1 VIARARRP
9 AEAAVRASS
18 RRAKVVFYLFFT
30 LAVVVGSRFF
40 VVQVRD
46 GKMLAN
52 RAYEQRLTTVDFAA
66 VRGTIYDREGDPLVR
81 SLPSQSVYAT
91 TSDISG
97 AARTARSLAALL
109 GDQSAAG
116 IEAQLHTP
124 SAYVLID
131 HKISR
136 DRADAITKRAL
147 PGISIVPEE
156 TGVRFVP
163 SGRLASTVLGFTGFD
178 ENGLDG
184 VEYAFDSLLRGSPGR
199 MVLEADEFGRAIPF
213 AQPRVV
219 VAAKAGNSLVLTL
232 DSYLQYNAERV
243 LRDTVAKWHA
253 ESGSAIVMDPTTGE
267 ILALANAPDYD
278 LRDYSRYSPDT
289 RRDRAVADAYEPGS
303 TFKLITAAA
312 ALDSGKVATSDRF
325 SKRDSLEVGGHTI
338 HNAEDGFLAGGGG
351 TESLEDIIT
360 YSHNVGAAEVGL
372 RIGKKTM
379 YDELRRFGF
388 GDPTLAGLPGENP
401 GIVPALADW
410 SATSLP
416 TIAFGQGIA
425 TTPLAMARAYCA
437 IANGGLL
444 LRPRILADIVAPDGR
459 VVYRYQREI
468 ERRAISR
475 KTAATLRTFLRSV
488 VVRGTGKGAAE
499 VAGYTTAGKTG
510 TAQIAE
516 NGFYVPGAYVASF
529 IGFVPAES
537 PRYVILVK
545 VAKPRGS
552 IYGGVVAAPA
562 FAAIAKMAMMHA
574 GVLPALPAISPAT
587 RMLPVSPLHVVRRT
601 LTSKRRK

>member
-1 VIARARRP
+1 MIARARRP
-9 AEAAVRASS
+9 AVAAVRASS
-18 RRAKVVFYLFFT
+18 RRAKIVFYVFFT
-30 LAVVVGSRFF
+30 LAIVVGVRFF

-52 RAYEQRLTTVDFAA
+52 RAYEQRLTTTDFAA
-66 VRGTIYDREGDPLVR
+66 VRGTIYDREGAPLVR

-91 TSDISG
+91 TGDVAG
-97 AARTARSLAALL
+97 AARTARSLAPLL
-109 GDQSAAG
+109 GDRNAAV
-116 IEAQLHTP
+116 IEEQLRAP

-147 PGISIVPEE
+147 PGISIVPEQ

-184 VEYAFDSLLRGSPGR
+184 VEYEFDSLLRGSPGR

-219 VAAKAGNSLVLTL
+219 VAAKAGHSLVLTL
-232 DSYLQYNAERV
+232 DSYLQYNVERV

-278 LRDYSRYSPDT
+278 LRNYGGYAPDT

-303 TFKLITAAA
+303 TFKLITAAT
-312 ALDSGKVATSDRF
+312 ALDSGKVTTRDQFAA
-325 SKRDSLEVGGHTI
+325 RDSLEVGGHTI

-351 TESLEDIIT
+351 AEDLEDIIT

-372 RIGKKTM
+372 RIGKRTM
-379 YDELRRFGF
+379 YEGVRRFGF

-401 GIVPALADW
+401 GIVPELADW

-444 LRPRILADIVAPDGR
+444 LRPRILADIVDPDGH
-459 VVYRYQREI
+459 VAYRYQREI
-468 ERRAISR
+468 ERRVISQ
-475 KTAATLRTFLRSV
+475 KTAATLRKFLRSV

-499 VAGYTTAGKTG
+499 VTGYTTAGKTG

-516 NGFYVPGAYVASF
+516 NGVYVSGAYVASF
-529 IGFVPAES
+529 IGLIPAEK
-537 PRYVILVK
+537 PRFVILVK
-545 VAKPRGS
+545 IAKPRGS

-574 GVLPALPAISPAT
+574 GVLPAVPPLPALRAVPKFPD
-587 RMLPVSPLHVVRRT
+587 RVVRRT

>member
-1 VIARARRP
+1 MIARARRP
-9 AEAAVRASS
+9 AEAAVRASA
-18 RRAKVVFYLFFT
+18 RRAKIVFYVFFT
-30 LAVVVGSRFF
+30 LAIVVGSRFF
-40 VVQVRD
+40 VVQVRE
-46 GKMLAN
+46 GKMLAA

-66 VRGTIYDREGDPLVR
+66 VRGTIYDREGVPLVR

-91 TSDISG
+91 TSDVAG
-97 AARTARSLAALL
+97 ARSTALRLAPLL
-109 GDQSAAG
+109 GDQSAAV
-116 IEAQLHTP
+116 IEAQLHEP

-147 PGISIVPEE
+147 PGISIVPEQ

-184 VEYAFDSLLRGSPGR
+184 VEYAFDSLLHGSPGR
-199 MVLEADEFGRAIPF
+199 MVLESDEFGRAIPF

-219 VAAKAGNSLVLTL
+219 VAAKPGYSLVLTL
-232 DSYLQYNAERV
+232 DSYLQYNTERV
-243 LRDTVAKWHA
+243 LRETVAKWHA
-253 ESGSAIVMDPTTGE
+253 ESGSAIVIDPSTGE

-278 LRDYSRYSPDT
+278 LRSYGKFAPDT

-312 ALDSGKVATSDRF
+312 ALDSGKVTT
-325 SKRDSLEVGGHTI
+325 RDEFAARDTLEVGGHTI

-351 TESLEDIIT
+351 AEDLEDIIT
-360 YSHNVGAAEVGL
+360 FSHNVGAAEVGL
-372 RIGKKTM
+372 RIGKRTM
-379 YDELRRFGF
+379 YDGLRRFGF

-444 LRPRILADIVAPDGR
+444 LRPRILADIVDPDGR
-459 VVYRYQREI
+459 VAYRYQREI
-468 ERRAISR
+468 ERRVISQT
-475 KTAATLRTFLRSV
+475 TAATLRHFLRSV

-499 VAGYTTAGKTG
+499 VTGYTTAGKTG

-516 NGFYVPGAYVASF
+516 NGVYVSGAYVASF
-529 IGFVPAES
+529 IGLIPAEKT
-537 PRYVILVK
+537 RFVILVK
-545 VAKPRGS
+545 IAKPRGS

-562 FAAIAKMAMMHA
+562 FASIAKMAMMHA
-574 GVLPALPAISPAT
+574 GVLPAVPVLPPPRAFPNSPN
-587 RMLPVSPLHVVRRT
+587 HVVRRT
-601 LTSKRRK
+601 LTSKRRG

>member
-1 VIARARRP
+1 MISRARRP

-30 LAVVVGSRFF
+30 LALVVGSRFF
-40 VVQVRD
+40 IVQVRD
-46 GKMLAN
+46 GKVLAD

-66 VRGTIYDREGDPLVR
+66 VRGTIYDRDGAPLVR

-91 TSDISG
+91 TSDVSG

-116 IEAQLHTP
+116 IEAQLLAP

-219 VAAKAGNSLVLTL
+219 VAAKAGHSLVLTL
-232 DSYLQYNAERV
+232 DSYLQYNTERV

-253 ESGSAIVMDPTTGE
+253 ESGSAIVMDPETGE

-278 LRDYSRYSPDT
+278 LRDYGRYSPDT

-312 ALDSGKVATSDRF
+312 ALDSGKVTTSDRF

-372 RIGKKTM
+372 RIGKKTL
-379 YDELRRFGF
+379 YDGLRRFGF
-388 GDPTLAGLPGENP
+388 GDPTFAGLPGENP
-401 GIVPALADW
+401 GIVPALPDW

-444 LRPRILADIVAPDGR
+444 LRPRILADILDPDGR

-468 ERRAISR
+468 ERRVMSPR
-475 KTAATLRTFLRSV
+475 TAATLRTFLRSV

-499 VAGYTTAGKTG
+499 VAGYATAGKTG

-529 IGFVPAES
+529 IGLIPAES

-545 VAKPRGS
+545 IAKPRGS

-562 FAAIAKMAMMHA
+562 FAEIAKMAMLHA
-574 GVLPALPAISPAT
+574 GVLPAMRALPPA
-587 RMLPVSPLHVVRRT
+587 RLLPVSPSHVVRRT